1 MKLVDPSM
9 ENYAFGGYK
18 WQDHS
23 YADGRYPKVEPFL
36 ASIKWEALCLCASRS
51 NGNEP
56 CTLDTQIAMGGR
68 NVVRILNFTNG
79 ARWMARIRLPPID
92 QEANRLVQGEVD
104 CIKLVREL
112 TSIPVPEIYAY
123 SADTDLIGA
132 PFILME
138 SLQGNAA
145 VDLNDHLIHPEHKSS
160 FYRSLAEYQVEIS
173 SITFPKI
180 GSLIRNPDGTYDV
193 GPLPRLGGPFSTATE
208 YLRAWAKHTPFYG
221 GTNEL
226 KEMCGNYGD
235 EILGGVLAFPQRV
248 SELAGRIAVRDHG
261 PFPLIHPD
269 FFHSNIIVDDNW
281 KVLGVID
288 WEYAQSAPWE
298 TVEFPLTLSICPRSI
313 DAPWNYDESGVAKDE
328 DTRAMIKDRGDY
340 LVMIK
345 EYERSKGEAAILSDI
360 LGDQA
365 SQDLATAIRYYT
377 SVGKQAFYDKLFD
390 AVMAR

>member
-1 MKLVDPSM
+1 M
-9 ENYAFGGYK
+9 EKVAFGGYK
-18 WQDHS
+18 WQGHR
-23 YADGRYPKVEPFL
+23 YAEGRFPQEQLFL
-36 ASIKWEALCLCASRS
+36 ASIKWEALCLHASS
-51 NGNEP
+51 LNGKEP
-56 CTLDTQIAMGGR
+56 CTVNAQIAMGGR

-79 ARWMARIRLPPID
+79 ARWMARIRLPPTN

-104 CIKLVREL
+104 CMKLVREL
-112 TSIPVPEIYAY
+112 TSVPVPEIYGY

-145 VDLNDHLIHPEHKSS
+145 VDLNNRLIHPEHKSS

-180 GSLIRNPDGTYDV
+180 GSLIRKPDGTYDV
-193 GPLPRLGGPFSTATE
+193 GPLLKLGGPFSTATD
-208 YLRAWAKHTPFYG
+208 YLQAWAKCTPFYG
-221 GTNEL
+221 GTNGL
-226 KEMCGNYGD
+226 KEMCGVYGD
-235 EILGGVLAFPQRV
+235 EILSGVLGFPQRV

-298 TVEFPLTLSICPRSI
+298 IVEFPLTLSVCPRLI
-313 DAPWNYDESGVAKDE
+313 DAPWNYDENGVAKDE

-345 EYERSKGEAAILSDI
+345 EYERSKGQAFTLSDV

-365 SQDLATAIRYYT
+365 GQDLATASRYYA
-377 SVGKQAFYDKLFD
+377 SVGKQAFYDKVFD